1 MFLRNALLA
10 ILLLLTF
17 IPQSQNNNEDSNYRK
32 SYTIAEKFYNAE
44 NPDSVTDSLA
54 LMNYGYAISVL
65 KKNNAND
72 FILFDCYVK
81 AGIISMSAGAENT
94 AIHFFLE
101 SVELHNR
108 KSFLPDSLLFQ
119 SYLYTGN
126 SYYNIINMDS
136 ALYYYKQAESIV
148 NRYPLLSEAER
159 LYNQTGALY
168 YATGDYKKSI
178 IYFTK
183 ALSITEG
190 RLPLN
195 KYFVV
200 NYKNNIASAYR
211 KTGDYG
217 QALTIYQSLIR
228 YNINK
233 NELLQNI
240 GVTLLETGNY
250 REAVAYLE
258 MVDYKNE
265 SKYNDLARAYILL
278 HKYDSATAYLN
289 AALQIRENLQSTQ
302 KNIDHAYTLKYLGD
316 INVQQGSLDKA
327 INYYQAAVIQ
337 ADPDFNDT
345 NVLHNPTSF
354 YGLHQSFFL
363 FDALT
368 SKAAAFQIKYAS
380 GAGKPFLIKSFETYA
395 SALELSKHV
404 EKTYNSDEARFFLKE
419 TVDTTYK
426 TAVELGV
433 QLYETTSDTSYIF
446 KVLKYIEDDKASVL
460 QAGLQELQLGNIPS
474 LPQGLLQEERKLK
487 LTLSGLNN
495 SLLQT
500 KDSPQINN
508 LRVRIQDSE
517 IKIATVQGKL
527 NDDPSY
533 YRLKF
538 NPPVVDI
545 KSIREH
551 TQSDEAIISYYYTN
565 KRLLCFFITKDSFG
579 YRAAPLRADMMMNI
593 TRLRNELD
601 LQDRGDKEVVSQ
613 LSTSLYEILVKPV
626 ASILKNK
633 KHLVIIPYNEISYIP
648 FEILINPSSE
658 EPLLND
664 FAISYNYSINF
675 LSKYKTKYSAYKVL
689 AMAPFN
695 ASTPDEKSLPV
706 LKASGNEV
714 AGLPG
719 KILLGPHA
727 SKRNFLEWSAQYPVI
742 HLATHAVVDNA
753 APLKS
758 FIAFYP
764 GGKDTLF
771 NNNLFE
777 NEIYNLDLAHNQMV
791 ILSACETG
799 NGQMING
806 EGIISLSRAFFYSGA
821 RSVATT
827 LWKAEDVSITFIT
840 KHMHQYLMKGY
851 DKDEAL
857 QKAKL
862 DYLKSDEI
870 DARFKI
876 PAYWAPLVLSGDFN
890 AIVKPSGHQAWL
902 LILFGVL
909 IILSVFIL
917 YRRSTFRAAG

>member
-1 MFLRNALLA
+1 MFLRNLLLA

-32 SYTIAEKFYNAE
+32 SYTIAEKFYNTE
-44 NPDSVTDSLA
+44 NPDALTDSLA
-54 LMNYGYAISVL
+54 LKNYGNAISVL

-72 FILFDCYVK
+72 CILFDCYVK
-81 AGIISMSAGAENT
+81 AGIISMSAGAENI

-126 SYYNIINMDS
+126 SYYNMINMDS

-148 NRYPLLSEAER
+148 NKYPLLSEAER

-190 RLPLN
+190 RLPVN
-195 KYFVV
+195 KDFFVY
-200 NYKNNIASAYR
+200 YKNNIASAYR
-211 KTGDYG
+211 KIGDYA
-217 QALTIYQSLIR
+217 QALTIYRSVMP
-228 YNINK
+228 YDINK
-233 NELLQNI
+233 NELRQNI
-240 GVTLLETGNY
+240 GVTLLETENY
-250 REAVAYLE
+250 REAVAYLK
-258 MVDYKNE
+258 MVTYKNE
-265 SKYNDLARAYILL
+265 SKYNDLAWAYILL
-278 HKYDSATAYLN
+278 HEYDSATAYLN
-289 AALQIRENLQSTQ
+289 AALQIRENLQRTQ

-345 NVLHNPTSF
+345 KVLHNPTTF

-368 SKAAAFQIKYAS
+368 AKAAAFQLKYAS
-380 GAGKPFLIKSFETYA
+380 EAGKFFLIKSFETYA

-419 TVDTTYK
+419 KVDTAYK
-426 TAVELGV
+426 IVVELGL
-433 QLYETTSDTSYIF
+433 QLYETTKDASYIF

-460 QAGLQELQLGNIPS
+460 QAGLQDLQLSSIPS
-474 LPQGLLQEERKLK
+474 LPRDLLQQEKKLK
-487 LTLSGLNN
+487 LTLAGLNN

-500 KDSPQINN
+500 KDSSQINN
-508 LRVRIQDSE
+508 LRLRIQDNE
-517 IKIATVQGKL
+517 IELATVQGKL
-527 NDDPSY
+527 NDNPSY

-538 NPPVVDI
+538 NAPVVDVE
-545 KSIREH
+545 SIREH

-565 KRLLCFFITKDSFG
+565 KRLISFFITKDSFG
-579 YRAAPLRADMMMNI
+579 YRAAPLDADMMKNI

-601 LQDRGDKEVVSQ
+601 LQDRGDREIVSQ
-613 LSTSLYEILVKPV
+613 LSKSLYEILVKPV
-626 ASILKNK
+626 ASFLKNK
-633 KHLVIIPYNEISYIP
+633 KHLVVIPYNEISYVP
-648 FEILINPSSE
+648 FELLIDPSSGA
-658 EPLLND
+658 PLLND

-675 LSKYKTKYSAYKVL
+675 LPKYSTDYSYYKVL

-695 ASTPDEKSLPV
+695 VSTPDEKNLPV
-706 LKASGNEV
+706 LNASSDEV
-714 AGLPG
+714 ANLPG
-719 KILLGPHA
+719 KILLGPYA

-742 HLATHAVVDNA
+742 HLATHAVVDNS

-758 FIAFYP
+758 FIAFYQA
-764 GGKDTLF
+764 GKDTSF
-771 NNNLFE
+771 KNNLFE
-777 NEIYNLDLAHNQMV
+777 NEIYNLDLARNQLI

-840 KHMHQYLMKGY
+840 KHMHEYLMKGY

-862 DYLKSDEI
+862 DYLQSDEI

-890 AIVKPSGHQAWL
+890 AIVKSSSNQTWL
-902 LILFGVL
+902 LVL
-909 IILSVFIL
+909 LAVIVILSVFIL
-917 YRRSTFRAAG
+917 YRKFTFRIAG